1 MQHFGVS
8 DVAVI
13 CESDLMGKQS
23 SVPAQGGNLADI
35 GGSGSLVYPQTL
47 LPPHMSAPME
57 DCTRDSVD
65 ASHCYVWVKGSG
77 QKVRRPQP
85 HSLRANR
92 AEDLYHEP
100 TAHARRCQA

>member
-1 MQHFGVS
+1 
-8 DVAVI
+8 
-13 CESDLMGKQS
+13 MGKQS

-77 QKVRRPQP
+77 QKFAGHNPTPCAPIR
-85 HSLRANR
+85 
-92 AEDLYHEP
+92 EDLYHEP